1 MINVVQLL
9 CDLSEASEETFS
21 VCALDHEC
29 DSGLR
34 VLTKLGAVGAGPR
47 LDSVTCQACD
57 ADHSATIEFDAQRK
71 CYIHSC
77 PEAGWV
83 TVDDA
88 DLATLRFNP
97 EWLVDWLAASL
108 PVASPRRRPALVPRQ
123 VWHLGDTI
131 CGDTVITVVFARRV
145 VAQSDLGQLAAALR
159 TIHPADK
166 GVVITT
172 SLHVARQVPLPGGY
186 ELLALPEIV
195 GAIPDGLVLDSQRLG
210 LWIRGIQPSTAKGGP
225 TRVGRPSPEARLAQ
239 IFSLRRR
246 RRLPVESVSAEATAI
261 LAEWNH
267 HAPDQKPPGRST
279 VRRHVARLSKAAAP
293 A

>member
-1 MINVVQLL
+1 MVNVVQLL
-9 CDLSEASEETFS
+9 CDLAEASEEVFR
-21 VCALDHEC
+21 VCAMGRERGD
-29 DSGLR
+29 GIR
-34 VLTKLGAVGAGPR
+34 ILTDLGAVVAGPR
-47 LDSVTCQACD
+47 PDSVTCEACD

-83 TVDDA
+83 TVDDVY
-88 DLATLRFNP
+88 LATLRFNP
-97 EWLVDWLAASL
+97 DWLVDWLAASL

-131 CGDTVITVVFARRV
+131 SGDTVITVVFARRV
-145 VAQSDLGQLAAALR
+145 VAQSDLDQLAAALR

-186 ELLALPEIV
+186 ELLALPEVV
-195 GAIPDGLVLDSQRLG
+195 GASPNGLVLDTHRFG
-210 LWIRGIQPSTAKGGP
+210 LWIRGIQLSTAKGGRS
-225 TRVGRPSPEARLAQ
+225 RVGRPSPEVRLAQ

-246 RRLPVESVSAEATAI
+246 RGLPVESVSAEAKAI
-261 LAEWNH
+261 LAEWIQR
-267 HAPDQKPPGRST
+267 APDQDPPGRST